1 MTCPICNQG
10 MKPIFSARVL
20 GKYSAEFEWCMS
32 CGFFRIANPHWLEEA
47 YSSAIA
53 ATDTGLVMRI
63 SMLPKSWRC
72 FCTLCCLVAGQA
84 ATSMRRADMAC

>member
-32 CGFFRIANPHWLEEA
+32 CGFFRIAKRVF
-47 YSSAIA
+47 
-53 ATDTGLVMRI
+53 T
-63 SMLPKSWRC
+63 
-72 FCTLCCLVAGQA
+72 
-84 ATSMRRADMAC
+84 